1 MVQEGRGHAAIDVWA
16 IGEAALWSVSLVC
29 GAGGDRAPFAFRAT
43 PCRRS
48 LAGSGEWH
56 RQSPE
61 SCGATP
67 PPESGGLAYRATTA
81 QWHAERAARR
91 PKQAKLARNAALR
104 TYVEERLAGVVVAPS
119 GAPVPGPVVS
129 WKSRRHGPRKD
140 RRWANAWSPEQIA
153 RRLPVDFADD
163 ATMRIS
169 HEAIYQALFVQGRG
183 ALRRELTACLRT
195 GRVLRM
201 PRARTRG
208 RGKAF
213 ISPEIMI
220 SQRPAEAADRAVPGH
235 WEGDL
240 ILGLGSS
247 AIGTLVERTTRF
259 TLLLYLP
266 RMAGHGHEARVK
278 NGPALAGH
286 GAEAVRDAIS
296 RTIVTLPEQLRRSLT
311 WDQGAEMAQHAR
323 LKIEAGVR
331 VYFCDPHSPWQRGTN
346 ENTNGLLRQYF
357 PKGTDLSMH
366 SANEIAAVAAALNSR
381 PRKTLGWKTP
391 AEALDRFLLSA
402 DKDRV
407 ATTA

>member
-1 MVQEGRGHAAIDVWA
+1 MFGLSAKPLSGRYLSFAEREEIALLRVQGCSMQEIARRLGRVASTISRELRRNAAT
-16 IGEAALWSVSLVC
+16 
-29 GAGGDRAPFAFRAT
+29 R
-43 PCRRS
+43 
-48 LAGSGEWH
+48 
-56 RQSPE
+56 
-61 SCGATP
+61 
-67 PPESGGLAYRATTA
+67 SGGLEYRATTA

-153 RRLPVDFADD
+153 RRLPVDFPDD

-169 HEAIYQALFVQGRG
+169 HEAIYQALFIQGRG

-201 PRARTRG
+201 PRARTRARQDLHLSRDYDQPTSGGGSRSRRAGPLG
-208 RGKAF
+208 R
-213 ISPEIMI
+213 
-220 SQRPAEAADRAVPGH
+220 RPYPGSWEFGDRHFGGAHDALHSAAV
-235 WEGDL
+235 
-240 ILGLGSS
+240 
-247 AIGTLVERTTRF
+247 
-259 TLLLYLP
+259 LP
-266 RMAGHGHEARVK
+266 RMAGHSHEARVK

-286 GAEAVRDAIS
+286 GAEAVRDAIT

-381 PRKTLGWKTP
+381 PRKTLDWKTP

-407 ATTA
+407 ATTT